1 MRRGAL
7 AVLLALA
14 LPASAAAAVA
24 KTTLP
29 AIESQVMCVACKVP
43 LEDAESPEADQE
55 RQYIQGLIDEGLS
68 AQKIK
73 SRLVAQYG
81 EGVLALPPDHGF
93 NVVFYILP
101 VALVLAAIALVAV
114 LLPRWRRR
122 TRATPQP
129 AAATPALSAED
140 TARLDADLARYER

>member
-1 MRRGAL
+1 MRRA
-7 AVLLALA
+7 ALA
-14 LPASAAAAVA
+14 LLIVLAVPASAAAAMA

-68 AQKIK
+68 VPKIEQQ
-73 SRLVAQYG
+73 LVAEYG
-81 EGVLALPPDHGF
+81 VGVLALPPDHGF

-101 VALVLAAIALVAV
+101 IALGLAAIALVAV

-122 TRATPQP
+122 TRATPP
-129 AAATPALSAED
+129 AAATPTLSPED
-140 TARLDADLARYER
+140 TARLEADLAQYER